1 MCWVRAREKHSAVV
15 EFEFQRETQ
24 DREQLQRERERHTHT
39 HWGVCH
45 SNLVPQGST
54 TQHYLKT
61 VRQHWQKRC
70 RRAVFWRVFGS
81 AHGDDEGI
89 SLNQLAAA
97 VSLRHIGERDLT
109 QTRREGDSEHAH
121 THTGKTLLLCSCA
134 SKKKRKKRK
143 SSGPALVL
151 CLLLL
156 FLEKWRVFII
166 GTQKRQSMTS
176 LYFPILSAGWHVCL
190 QSHRAG
196 TSTVNMHRCRNRS
209 FVCVRWELLNSN
221 LEAVDF
227 PSFTRPT
234 TDLRLGQGQGKIS
247 LTLWRRYEWQIQPV
261 GLQLVTPCRF
271 AQLLSVSLPF
281 WGAIDG

>member
-1 MCWVRAREKHSAVV
+1 MLFLFWRWWFAFTAKTSKKCAYVHRPATHSWLLTVLILPWIRDTQGGTWWLSSTDRSCIPAKVNTHTKKKRGLSHSLFNWLHHWIIAEFFLGFSLVRTSRGTTSAIQRTAGRETDGFRERAKVCWVRAREKHSAVV

-121 THTGKTLLLCSCA
+121 TH
-134 SKKKRKKRK
+134 R
-143 SSGPALVL
+143 
-151 CLLLL
+151 
-156 FLEKWRVFII
+156 
-166 GTQKRQSMTS
+166 
-176 LYFPILSAGWHVCL
+176 
-190 QSHRAG
+190 
-196 TSTVNMHRCRNRS
+196 
-209 FVCVRWELLNSN
+209 
-221 LEAVDF
+221 
-227 PSFTRPT
+227 
-234 TDLRLGQGQGKIS
+234 
-247 LTLWRRYEWQIQPV
+247 
-261 GLQLVTPCRF
+261 
-271 AQLLSVSLPF
+271 
-281 WGAIDG
+281 

>member
-1 MCWVRAREKHSAVV
+1 MCICASACDTLLTAHCFDSALNKRRTGRDMVAQQHWQELHSSEGEHTQKKKRGLSHSLFNWLHHWIIAEFFLGFSLVRTSRGTTSAIQRTAGRETDGFRERAKVCWVRAREKHSAVV

-121 THTGKTLLLCSCA
+121 TH
-134 SKKKRKKRK
+134 R
-143 SSGPALVL
+143 
-151 CLLLL
+151 
-156 FLEKWRVFII
+156 
-166 GTQKRQSMTS
+166 
-176 LYFPILSAGWHVCL
+176 
-190 QSHRAG
+190 
-196 TSTVNMHRCRNRS
+196 
-209 FVCVRWELLNSN
+209 
-221 LEAVDF
+221 
-227 PSFTRPT
+227 
-234 TDLRLGQGQGKIS
+234 
-247 LTLWRRYEWQIQPV
+247 
-261 GLQLVTPCRF
+261 
-271 AQLLSVSLPF
+271 
-281 WGAIDG
+281 